1 MKLLAVTSSYPK
13 FPGDVTAPFIESIT
27 RGLAARGHSLDVVLP
42 EHPQL
47 QREDEPGI
55 CFRPYRYAPS
65 PRWTL
70 WGYAQSL
77 EADVRLRPA
86 AYALAPLVALA
97 LRRAVGTQ
105 LLRTRYDAA
114 LLHWVVPNAVFVYD
128 LLRRQRVPFVVCLHG
143 SDVFMAERS
152 LLACSLARRALS
164 LAGAVTACS
173 ADLLRR
179 ARHLGA
185 EESRS
190 RTLPYGVDIRTF
202 APRASDPNLRQRFGV
217 PREALMVLAAGRLVE
232 KKGFSYLVDAAASVP
247 GIHLVV
253 AGDGDL
259 RGELEAR
266 ARARL
271 APVTFAGSLDRSA
284 MAAALAAADVVV
296 VPSVV
301 DRAGN
306 VDGLPNVL
314 LEALAAG
321 RAVIATRIAGIPDVV
336 RDGENGLLVAPQDVQ
351 DLAAAL
357 RALATDAT
365 TRERLGAAARR
376 TAAEELSWE
385 AHAAALEGCLVQ
397 ASTLETR

>member
-1 MKLLAVTSSYPK
+1 MRLLAVTSSYPK
-13 FPGDVTAPFIESIT
+13 FPGDVTAPFVESIT
-27 RGLAARGHSLDVVLP
+27 RGLAARGHTLDVVLP

-47 QREDEPGI
+47 QRDDEPGI
-55 CFRPYRYAPS
+55 CFLPYRYAPS
-65 PRWTL
+65 SRLTL

-77 EADVRLRPA
+77 EADVRVRPA
-86 AYALAPLVALA
+86 VYALAPLAGLA
-97 LRRAVGTQ
+97 LRHAVGLH
-105 LLRTRYDAA
+105 LLRARYDAA
-114 LLHWVVPNAVFVYD
+114 LVHWVVPNAVVLYD
-128 LLRRQRVPFVVCLHG
+128 LLRSQHVPFVVCLHG

-152 LLACSLARRALS
+152 LLARPLARRALS
-164 LAGAVTACS
+164 LAGGVTACS

-179 ARHLGA
+179 ARYLGA
-185 EESRS
+185 EENRS
-190 RTLPYGVDIRTF
+190 RTLPYGVDIQAF

-217 PREALMVLAAGRLVE
+217 PPGALMVLAAGRLVE

-259 RGELEAR
+259 RGDLAAR
-266 ARARL
+266 ARERR

-284 MAAALAAADVVV
+284 MAAALAAADVVA

-336 RDGENGLLVAPQDVQ
+336 RDGENGLLVAPQDAQ

-357 RALATDAT
+357 RALAADAT
-365 TRERLGAAARR
+365 MRERLGAAARR
-376 TAAEELSWE
+376 TAAEKLSWE
-385 AHAAALEGCLVQ
+385 AHTAALEDCLVQAAALE
-397 ASTLETR
+397 AR